1 MATDPLGA
9 LTSSTLGVTDYLDAL
24 TAATE
29 LLAESAQSAGA
40 DAQVPTCP
48 QWTVRDLV
56 AHQGMVHRW
65 ALAAIQGA
73 HADIDAAELEAEGRA
88 AADQVSWLRRGSQQL
103 AEALVEAPQDLEAL
117 VFLKDAPPPRTFWA
131 RRQCHET
138 TIHAVDALAAAL
150 GRPPNAKQV
159 PISDE
164 LALDGIDE
172 LLVGFWQRGR
182 NSPHTQTHER
192 TLVSA
197 GRRGWLLHSSPE
209 AMRTARFAI
218 KDSDTAYEVDA
229 VISGD
234 PVDVYLAVWNRGG
247 DVIDSARR
255 LATWKSTILW

>member
-1 MATDPLGA
+1 MGA
-9 LTSSTLGVTDYLDAL
+9 CKGLHGVLSAKGISAHCWLCAL
-24 TAATE
+24 R
-29 LLAESAQSAGA
+29 
-40 DAQVPTCP
+40 V
-48 QWTVRDLV
+48 W
-56 AHQGMVHRW
+56 
-65 ALAAIQGA
+65 
-73 HADIDAAELEAEGRA
+73 
-88 AADQVSWLRRGSQQL
+88 RGQARS
-103 AEALVEAPQDLEAL
+103 
-117 VFLKDAPPPRTFWA
+117 A